1 MTDKKTAVRGIV
13 CTTVGGIFWGFS
25 GTCGQYLFSRFGVS
39 SLWLTC
45 IRLLS
50 SGVILTLLA
59 LPKHHAAMKA
69 LLRQR
74 RDMLELVVY
83 GVCGL
88 LLCQFSYMTAI
99 SYSNAGTTTVL
110 QTLSLIFIMLVTCL
124 RTRHLPNRLEAVS
137 LVLAFS
143 GTYILATGGD
153 PSHLAISPLGLF
165 WGITTAAAVTVYSI
179 LPRRLLPKWG
189 PEVVTGFGMLAGGI
203 FVNLAGRSWQF
214 SVHLPIQGWLAM
226 AAIVL
231 LGTVLSFSLFM
242 RGVADIGPVKSSMLA
257 ATEPVSATVFS
268 ALWLHTSFS
277 VSDLIGFIFIL
288 ATIFLLA
295 KESSN

>member
-1 MTDKKTAVRGIV
+1 MTDKKIAVRGIV
-13 CTTVGGIFWGFS
+13 CTTAGGVFWGFS
-25 GTCGQYLFSRFGVS
+25 GTCGQYLFSNFGVS

-45 IRLLS
+45 IRLLC
-50 SGVILTLLA
+50 SGIILTLLA
-59 LPKHHAAMKA
+59 LPKHHAAMRAMIKE
-69 LLRQR
+69 R
-74 RDMLELVVY
+74 RDLLELILY

-110 QTLSLIFIMLVTCL
+110 QNLSLIIIMLVTCL
-124 RTRHLPNRLEAVS
+124 RTRRWPNRPEAVS

-153 PSHLAISPLGLF
+153 LSHLSISPLGLF
-165 WGITTAAAVTVYSI
+165 WGIITAVAVTIYSI

-203 FVNLAGRSWQF
+203 FINLVGRSWQF
-214 SVHLPIQGWLAM
+214 SVHLPVQGWLAM
-226 AAIVL
+226 AAIIL

-242 RGVADIGPVKSSMLA
+242 QGVADIGPVKSSMLA

-277 VSDLIGFIFIL
+277 FSDLIGFILIL
-288 ATIFLLA
+288 TTIFLLA
-295 KESSN
+295 KESSK

>member
-25 GTCGQYLFSRFGVS
+25 GTCGQYLFSHFGVS

-50 SGVILTLLA
+50 SGIILTLLA
-59 LPKHHAAMKA
+59 LPKHHTAMRAILKE
-69 LLRQR
+69 R
-74 RDMLELVVY
+74 RDVLELIFY
-83 GVCGL
+83 GICGL

-110 QTLSLIFIMLVTCL
+110 QNLSLIFIMLVTCL
-124 RTRHLPNRLEAVS
+124 HTRRWPNRLETVS

-153 PSHLAISPLGLF
+153 PAHLAISPFGLF
-165 WGITTAAAVTVYSI
+165 WGITTGVAVTIYSI

-189 PEVVTGFGMLAGGI
+189 PEVVTGFGMLIGGVL
-203 FVNLAGRSWQF
+203 VNLASRSWQF
-214 SVHLPIQGWLAM
+214 SVHLPIQGWLAIT
-226 AAIVL
+226 AIIL

-242 RGVADIGPVKSSMLA
+242 QGVADIGPVKSSMLA

-277 VSDLIGFIFIL
+277 LSDLIGFILIL
-288 ATIFLLA
+288 TTIFLLA
-295 KESSN
+295 KESSK